1 MKEIGWPEGNNSMT
15 QYKLK
20 NNQDVDCKLGVI
32 RWMNG
37 TQCDGRTGRWKD
49 W

>member
-32 RWMNG
+32 R
-37 TQCDGRTGRWKD
+37 
-49 W
+49 